1 MFFQIDCLFPV
12 ILAPVPP
19 PKTVLAEAIPKP
31 FMEVSIL
38 QYRDPERSETA
49 QYKYVCALIQEAHL
63 KIERDFLDEILDFF
77 VAEKE
82 ILDED
87 MNEILNEDLAL
98 ARKELKE
105 LASLRITRGIKDFY
119 DYLHLGPL
127 KVRWF
132 FPQILFKIRFF
143 GQTFKV

>member
-1 MFFQIDCLFPV
+1 MFPV

-19 PKTVLAEAIPKP
+19 PKHVFADAIPKP

-38 QYRDPERSETA
+38 QYRDPERTELE
-49 QYKYVCALIQEAHL
+49 QYKYICALVQEVHL
-63 KIERDFLDEILDFF
+63 KIEKDILDEIMDFF

-87 MNEILNEDLAL
+87 INEVLNEDLAL

-105 LASLRITRGIKDFY
+105 LATLRITQGIKHFF

-127 KVRWF
+127 KVNSDFLYVLINAFIGHVDIAYRD
-132 FPQILFKIRFF
+132 L
-143 GQTFKV
+143 T

>member
-1 MFFQIDCLFPV
+1 MSYEIWFFLQVDCLFPV

-38 QYRDPERSETA
+38 QYRDTERSETA

-87 MNEILNEDLAL
+87 MHEILNEDLAL
-98 ARKELKE
+98 ARKQLKE

-127 KVRWF
+127 KVRF
-132 FPQILFKIRFF
+132 FFQQILFQI
-143 GQTFKV
+143 

>member
-1 MFFQIDCLFPV
+1 M

-19 PKTVLAEAIPKP
+19 PKAVLADAIPKP

-38 QYRDPERSETA
+38 QYRDPERTDMA
-49 QYKYVCALIQEAHL
+49 QYKYVCALVQELDL
-63 KIERDFLDEILDFF
+63 KIEKDMIDDIMDFF

-87 MNEILNEDLAL
+87 TSELLKEDLDL
-98 ARKELKE
+98 ARKPLCE
-105 LASLRITRGIKDFY
+105 LATLRITQGRKDFF

-127 KVRWF
+127 KVRSSVE
-132 FPQILFKIRFF
+132 IMYYGEKI
-143 GQTFKV
+143 